1 MMTKMKIISAKHIY
15 NYKIEIKFSDGNLQI
30 IDFQEFLESS
40 YQPAIRKYL
49 DIYNFKQFKII
60 EGNLNWND
68 YDMIFPISDLYE
80 GHI

>member
-1 MMTKMKIISAKHIY
+1 MTKIEIISAKHID
-15 NYKIEIKFSDGNLQI
+15 NFKIEIKFSDGNLQI

-49 DIYNFKQFKII
+49 DIDNFKQFKII

>member
-1 MMTKMKIISAKHIY
+1 MTKMKIISAKHIY

-40 YQPAIRKYL
+40 YQPAIKKYL
-49 DIYNFKQFKII
+49 DLDNFKQFKII